1 MNAMK
6 RESLSAKLG
15 SIAAVAGDD
24 GAAWQWKLTSSEY
37 EKLKASVYEK

>member
-1 MNAMK
+1 MK